1 MEIFLSI
8 LLPKVTWTPSGW
20 MGDPWEIAA
29 RASQGRSR
37 QQWLVPRA
45 GGTAPSSWDAAH
57 RVHAHTQIER
67 GGEGEK
73 GRTETEG
80 RKDRNRM
87 AKDSGSEETK
97 EERGEEEGNHSTLCT
112 HTQACVYMHTHP
124 HTSTQSYAHTHMH
137 VHTFWAQDGRFLKQA

>member
-1 MEIFLSI
+1 M
-8 LLPKVTWTPSGW
+8 TWTPSGW

-87 AKDSGSEETK
+87 AKDSGSEG
-97 EERGEEEGNHSTLCT
+97 ERGRGGRGQSQYT
-112 HTQACVYMHTHP
+112 MHTHN
-124 HTSTQSYAHTHMH
+124 HTHTDMQTQASTTRSHTYAHTHMMGDSSSKLSNDSH
-137 VHTFWAQDGRFLKQA
+137 LALGKLGEIKQLSH